1 MDRFRGRLRRERD
14 SLPRQTGR
22 PRSLRR
28 GGALRFPSPRPALGR
43 AGLARGAA
51 WLDFPPPLRTRCL
64 ESGEVVLVL
73 AFIWAEAQLP
83 GPRRRGA
90 RAQGRRPRWAGEP
103 REGRCV
109 GAREVRAR
117 CCACPP
123 ASWQDALTL
132 PILAVLQ
139 HAVTWLLPLRKT
151 SS

>member
-64 ESGEVVLVL
+64 ESGGLWRCSRELENKKHTMFQHDGFSRAKSIIHL
-73 AFIWAEAQLP
+73 CFQEHQQSLGSSTKIL
-83 GPRRRGA
+83 GSGRGNIGLRHERTILFHQA
-90 RAQGRRPRWAGEP
+90 IHKRFRPVQA
-103 REGRCV
+103 
-109 GAREVRAR
+109 
-117 CCACPP
+117 
-123 ASWQDALTL
+123 TL
-132 PILAVLQ
+132 DFWKQV
-139 HAVTWLLPLRKT
+139 
-151 SS
+151 